1 LQFDPE
7 DIDLS
12 DLTYT
17 VNDDERFYETK
28 MDEEPLGPQFAVD
41 EAALATLLDMG
52 FSVNR
57 CTRALSESGNNV
69 ENAMNLIFSTMEDLT
84 WDEPPQ
90 PKKAAEKKSGDN
102 DAAIWEVVNN
112 VWPMLEGLGLDQ
124 ATLYKVACVKVNP

>member
-1 LQFDPE
+1 
-7 DIDLS
+7 
-12 DLTYT
+12 
-17 VNDDERFYETK
+17 

-112 VWPMLEGLGLDQ
+112 VWPMLEGLGIDQ